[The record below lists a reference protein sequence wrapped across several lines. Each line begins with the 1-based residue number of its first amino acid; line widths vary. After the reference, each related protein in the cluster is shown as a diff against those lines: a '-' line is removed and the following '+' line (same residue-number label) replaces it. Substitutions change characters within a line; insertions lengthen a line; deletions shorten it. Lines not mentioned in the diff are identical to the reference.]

1 MFEPFAQGNQGIER
15 AQGGLG
21 LGLALA
27 KTIAE
32 LHGGS
37 IEAASAGI
45 GFGNEFTVRLPI
57 ANAQVAETRSET
69 TLGSGGHTSSLR
81 ILLVEDDADAGETL
95 EVLLSEFGY
104 ETSTVK
110 DASAALTAAVV
121 LQPQVVLLDIG
132 LPGMNGYELAQE
144 LRERMRNPQLLLIAL
159 SGYGQ
164 PEDLRRSREAGI
176 DYHFLK
182 PLKVEKLQ
190 EILTDYEA
198 HWALNPLFLI

>member
-1 MFEPFAQGNQGIER
+1 MER

-45 GFGNEFTVRLPI
+45 GCGSEFTVRLPI

-69 TLGSGGHTSSLR
+69 TLGSDDHTSSLR

-144 LRERMRNPQLLLIAL
+144 LRKRMCSPQLLLIAL

-164 PEDLRRSREAGI
+164 AEDLRRCREAGI

-182 PLKVEKLQ
+182 PLMVEKLQ
-190 EILTDYEA
+190 EMLTDYEA
-198 HWALNPLFLI
+198 IGR